1 MSFILSLVGGVIV
14 VFCCDIYQAEH
25 HHIQA
30 MHEPIVTDDSVGL
43 LGEDLART
51 GQALKLG

>member
-1 MSFILSLVGGVIV
+1 VGGVIV

-43 LGEDLART
+43 LGEDIART